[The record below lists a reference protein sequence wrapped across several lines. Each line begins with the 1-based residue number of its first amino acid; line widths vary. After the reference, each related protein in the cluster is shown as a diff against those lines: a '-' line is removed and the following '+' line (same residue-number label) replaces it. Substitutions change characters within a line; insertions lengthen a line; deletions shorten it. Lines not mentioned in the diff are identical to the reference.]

1 MRRVY
6 KYPDEKQKHIQQ
18 QNHQKMRF
26 CRCQRMELGDEAT
39 KVDGWSRMCW
49 NCRRPSGAKRD
60 RLWKRVR
67 VGRAGVG
74 RVGLVMHFSGGVGGT
89 ITFRAFLSQAGAT
102 MSVWHPLTIFNFRK
116 WLLLMMTRVGDAP
129 FDSHQFTGLPESIK
143 THLFLVFSPGFVG
156 QVSPQEVWKF
166 LQNSPL
172 FCRLTYRGDWVTSR
186 GPLARVD
193 KLRGCRVEVDTTGV
207 DRRFIEVDDIELG
220 WMQTLPGPNQ
230 VLGRLRL
237 QWLSS
242 KTVSPSSILSYLVVG
257 VGSDEGI

>member
-1 MRRVY
+1 
-6 KYPDEKQKHIQQ
+6 
-18 QNHQKMRF
+18 
-26 CRCQRMELGDEAT
+26 
-39 KVDGWSRMCW
+39 
-49 NCRRPSGAKRD
+49 
-60 RLWKRVR
+60 
-67 VGRAGVG
+67 
-74 RVGLVMHFSGGVGGT
+74 
-89 ITFRAFLSQAGAT
+89 
-102 MSVWHPLTIFNFRK
+102 
-116 WLLLMMTRVGDAP
+116 MMTRVGDAP

-172 FCRLTYRGDWVTSR
+172 FRRLTYRGDWVTSR

-230 VLGRLRL
+230 V
-237 QWLSS
+237 
-242 KTVSPSSILSYLVVG
+242 
-257 VGSDEGI
+257 